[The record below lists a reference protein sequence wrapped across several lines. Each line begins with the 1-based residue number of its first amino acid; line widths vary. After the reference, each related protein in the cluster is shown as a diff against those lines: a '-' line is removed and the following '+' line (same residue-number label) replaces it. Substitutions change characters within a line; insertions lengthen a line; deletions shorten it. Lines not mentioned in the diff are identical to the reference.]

1 MNPTRELPISL
12 KGIETILLFLNEKNK
27 NPSSIRNISEETGL
41 SMRVVK
47 NILLQL
53 EKFNQVERIIEKN
66 NILPKWQITKFGKK
80 VIKEARGIEKNIEF
94 LSREDELLH
103 GISIPSKVET
113 LKAEN
118 TQKQDAIISELGS
131 LQVELSKTLGPILNI
146 NNPIFEDLMSF
157 FIKRVKF
164 LKQKVSNIPSD
175 PISLYLMRKKGEK
188 QKKASNE
195 EIKLIFTEIY
205 FFNSVILNELKRISD
220 FIANLSHLIEDE
232 NFSNSYSVA
241 LDLREEIRLLS
252 SFINQRESLDVNS
265 HRLSIDDLKELSK
278 NKFTQD
284 IIDNIVEIPLTEDKY
299 NEEIEKF
306 ILGLVSRLN
315 KSEIRLEDHNYEIK
329 ENIPLYALYQLILD
343 EKPNLNIAIEDLEK
357 AINSLADNGYIPGIK
372 NIEEDEDHYLKVVQL
387 KAHDI
392 SEDETKLSILASKLQ
407 KFTLADIINET
418 GWSPE
423 KSKNLLS
430 GLTQIGI
437 LKHSKSFLH
446 GEQWY
451 VVSEKNS

>member
-12 KGIETILLFLNEKNK
+12 QGIETILLFLNEKDK
-27 NPSSIRNISEETGL
+27 IPSSIRNISEKTGL

-80 VIKEARGIEKNIEF
+80 VIKEAKGIEKSIEF
-94 LSREDELLH
+94 LSREDELLF
-103 GISIPSKVET
+103 GISIPSSLET
-113 LKAEN
+113 LKTEDNQNNDTIN
-118 TQKQDAIISELGS
+118 TELGT
-131 LQVELSKTLGPILNI
+131 LQVELSKSLGPILNI
-146 NNPIFEDLMSF
+146 NNPIFEELMSF

-164 LKQKVSNIPSD
+164 LKQQMSNIPSD

-188 QKKASNE
+188 QKRVSNE
-195 EIKLIFTEIY
+195 EIKFVFTEIY
-205 FFNSVILNELKRISD
+205 FFNSIILNELKRISD
-220 FIANLSHLIEDE
+220 FIVNLLHLIENE
-232 NFSNSYSVA
+232 NYSNAYSVA

-252 SFINQRESLDVNS
+252 SLINQRESLNVNS
-265 HRLSIDDLKELSK
+265 HRLSNDDLKDLLK

-284 IIDNIVEIPLTEDKY
+284 ILDNIEIPLSEDKY

-306 ILGLVSRLN
+306 ILGLVAKLN
-315 KSEIRLEDHNYEIK
+315 KGEIQLEDHNYEIK
-329 ENIPLYALYQLILD
+329 ESCPLYVLYQFTLD
-343 EKPNLNIAIEDLEK
+343 EKPNLNITIEELEE

-372 NIEEDEDHYLKVVQL
+372 KIEESEDHYLKVVQL

-392 SEDETKLSILASKLQ
+392 TEDETKLSIIATKLQ
-407 KFTLADIINET
+407 KFTLANVINET

-423 KSKNLLS
+423 KSIDLLNR
-430 GLTQIGI
+430 LTQLGI

-451 VVSEKNS
+451 VVSEKNN